1 MRSILNS
8 ALLFA
13 AAAAQAAGTVKVAF
27 VEADKF
33 TDIGRS
39 ASDRTANLKVLEQ
52 HLQRLGQ
59 RHLADGQTLT
69 LEITDIDLAGSL
81 KPWRRS
87 AEEIRVVKGT
97 ADWPRI
103 TLRYALEA
111 QGQAA
116 KRGEAQ
122 VADMSYTS
130 HIAVYGAGDPL
141 RYEKQMLDTWFK
153 ATFATP
159 Q

>member
-1 MRSILNS
+1 MRT
-8 ALLFA
+8 LLIPTLLLA
-13 AAAAQAAGTVKVAF
+13 AVAAQAAGTVKVAF

-33 TDIGRS
+33 TDIGRG
-39 ASDRTANLKVLEQ
+39 AGDREATLKALEQ

-69 LEITDIDLAGSL
+69 LEITDVDLAGSL

-87 AEEIRVVKGT
+87 AEEVRVVKGT

-103 TLRYALEA
+103 TLRYVLEA
-111 QGQAA
+111 PGQAV

-122 VADMSYTS
+122 VADMTYTGHIGS
-130 HIAVYGAGDPL
+130 HGSGDAL
-141 RYEKQMLDTWFK
+141 RYEKQMLDAWFK
-153 ATFATP
+153 STFAAP

>member
-1 MRSILNS
+1 MRSIVIP
-8 ALLFA
+8 ALLLA
-13 AAAAQAAGTVKVAF
+13 ATAAHAAGTVKVAF
-27 VEADKF
+27 VEAEKF

-39 ASDRTANLKVLEQ
+39 DSDRAANLKLLEQ

-69 LEITDIDLAGSL
+69 LEITDVDLAGSL

-87 AEEIRVVKGT
+87 AEEVRVVKGT

-103 TLRYALEA
+103 TLRFALEA
-111 QGQAA
+111 QGQAVR
-116 KRGEAQ
+116 RGEAQ
-122 VADMSYTS
+122 VADMNYAG
-130 HIAVYGAGDPL
+130 HIATYGASDPL
-141 RYEKQMLDTWFK
+141 RYEKLMLDAWFK
-153 ATFATP
+153 ATFAAP

>member
-1 MRSILNS
+1 MRT
-8 ALLFA
+8 LLIPTLLLA
-13 AAAAQAAGTVKVAF
+13 AVAAQAAGTVKVAF

-33 TDIGRS
+33 TDIGRG
-39 ASDRTANLKVLEQ
+39 AGDREATLKALEQ

-69 LEITDIDLAGSL
+69 LEITDVDLAGSL

-87 AEEIRVVKGT
+87 AEEVRVVKGT

-103 TLRYALEA
+103 TLRYVLEA
-111 QGQAA
+111 PGRAV

-122 VADMSYTS
+122 VADLNYTGHIGS
-130 HIAVYGAGDPL
+130 HGSGDAL
-141 RYEKQMLDTWFK
+141 RYEKQMLDAWFK
-153 ATFATP
+153 STFAAP

>member
-1 MRSILNS
+1 MRILLIP
-8 ALLFA
+8 ALLLA
-13 AAAAQAAGTVKVAF
+13 AVAAQAAGTVKVTF

-33 TDIGRS
+33 TDIGRG
-39 ASDRTANLKVLEQ
+39 ASDRETTLKALEQ

-69 LEITDIDLAGSL
+69 LEITDVDLAGSL

-103 TLRYALEA
+103 TLRYALEV
-111 QGQAA
+111 QGQAVR
-116 KRGEAQ
+116 RGEVQ
-122 VADMSYTS
+122 VADMNYTGHVGGLGS
-130 HIAVYGAGDPL
+130 GDAL
-141 RYEKQMLDTWFK
+141 RYEKQMLDAWFK
-153 ATFATP
+153 STFAAP

>member
-1 MRSILNS
+1 MRTLLIP
-8 ALLFA
+8 ALLLA
-13 AAAAQAAGTVKVAF
+13 AVAAQAAGTVKVAF
-27 VEADKF
+27 VEADRF
-33 TDIGRS
+33 TDIGRG
-39 ASDRTANLKVLEQ
+39 ASDRAATLKALEQ

-111 QGQAA
+111 QGQAV

-122 VADMSYTS
+122 VADMNYTGHIGS
-130 HIAVYGAGDPL
+130 HGSGDPL
-141 RYEKQMLDTWFK
+141 RYEKQMLDAWFK
-153 ATFATP
+153 STFAAP